1 MRALLPRLLLPL
13 LGLLLCELAFR
24 HGAWDQLLPPQSH
37 AGTSVRMRDAVVGFP
52 ERIDFVTLGSSRA
65 QYGLDHAAI
74 AAAARAHGRS
84 HANLSMPGSHW
95 MTIFEQSRWLR
106 RERPEVQGV
115 VIALSAADMVW
126 RSNGSYELAIVQPL
140 RSPWSIDDE
149 VRSHFVPGDLST
161 YGVYSALF
169 GHRQS
174 VQFALHSPVE
184 LTRTLRWF
192 REQGAQPLFDGPRIP
207 HDLCGLPMDT
217 VASCA
222 AATAARPELQT
233 PIDQCKSLLP
243 SVGATPDFRFP
254 DNAPLTEERRALL
267 ELRQAQIRAMGWPRP
282 PVIVLM
288 PITHVWRKELMAQGS
303 IQWSHR
309 VLDPLAASG
318 EIVLIDLSTALDA
331 GDATRCEMFWDL
343 YHQNE
348 AGAKELTRQLLPQIE
363 RALYASPRAD

>member
-1 MRALLPRLLLPL
+1 MRPLLLRLLVPL
-13 LGLLLCELAFR
+13 IGLVLVETAFR
-24 HGAWDQLLPPQSH
+24 FGAWDRLLPPQSH
-37 AGTSVRMRDAVVGFP
+37 AGTSVRMRDAVVEFP

-74 AAAARAHGRS
+74 AEAARSHGRS

-149 VRSHFVPGDLST
+149 LRSHFAPGQLDT

-169 GHRQS
+169 GHRQA
-174 VQFALHSPVE
+174 VQFALQSPGE
-184 LTRTLRWF
+184 LKRTLGWF
-192 REQGAQPLFDGPRIP
+192 REHGRHTLFDGPRIQ
-207 HDLCGLPMDT
+207 HDLCGLPLDT
-217 VASCA
+217 VATCA
-222 AATAARPELQT
+222 AASAARPELQT

-243 SVGATPDFRFP
+243 SVGASPDFRFP
-254 DNAPLTEERRALL
+254 GGAPLTEERRTLL
-267 ELRQAQIRAMGWPRP
+267 ELRQAQIRAMGWPQP

-303 IQWSHR
+303 IEWSHR

-331 GDATRCEMFWDL
+331 ADATRCEMFWDL

-363 RALYASPRAD
+363 RALYAPSPPG